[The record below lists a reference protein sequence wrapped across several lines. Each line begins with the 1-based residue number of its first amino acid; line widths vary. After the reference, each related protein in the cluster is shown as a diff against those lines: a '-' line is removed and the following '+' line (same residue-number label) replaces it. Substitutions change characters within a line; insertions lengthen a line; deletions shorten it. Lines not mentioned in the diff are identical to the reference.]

1 MKTQQSPHDV
11 GVMWALGFVG
21 SAGLI
26 KWRTPD
32 GRGFADDARAVL
44 VLPYDAFPLA
54 RDVRSAPNL
63 SNGPVIAASVTKVV
77 MRRET
82 WQEDG

>member
-1 MKTQQSPHDV
+1 M
-11 GVMWALGFVG
+11 
-21 SAGLI
+21 
-26 KWRTPD
+26 R
-32 GRGFADDARAVL
+32 FADDARAVL